1 MCSKFISIELF
12 VLVIKSFLVDII
24 ALHVMH
30 EFVFHNALHPL
41 YCTCLSAQHW
51 LRSTEPHRHAV
62 PSPPAS
68 FSNSSMRRKAVSDWI
83 MPPSENVVIFFLAHL

>member
-30 EFVFHNALHPL
+30 EFVFTMHCTHCIALV
-41 YCTCLSAQHW
+41 CLHSTGYV
-51 LRSTEPHRHAV
+51 LRSPIVMLFHHRL
-62 PSPPAS
+62 
-68 FSNSSMRRKAVSDWI
+68 
-83 MPPSENVVIFFLAHL
+83 LALATLP